1 MMTVYDHGNE
11 LLDPMKCK
19 VRNCSHSR
27 VPILPAGLVTT
38 ADTPNDCLHF
48 CMGVT
53 ELLFSSESTY
63 RPVHNSSY
71 F

>member
-1 MMTVYDHGNE
+1 MTVYGHGNE

-19 VRNCSHSR
+19 VRNCSHSGVR
-27 VPILPAGLVTT
+27 ILPVGLVTT
-38 ADTPNDCLHF
+38 AITPNNRSPF

-53 ELLFSSESTY
+53 ELLLSSECMY
-63 RPVHNSSY
+63 RLVHNSPY